1 MLSHTQRQAAADQL
15 WAAQVDRAPIQPL
28 TRSFPE
34 IDVVDAYEIQ
44 LLNIARQRADG
55 ATVHGHKV
63 GLSSKVMQQMMGVDE
78 PDYGHLLDT
87 MVLSEDAPVPADRYC
102 FPRIEVEIAYVLGD
116 TLPGEGC
123 TEDDVLAA
131 TEFLAPSIE
140 LIDSRIVDWQIGLA
154 DTIADN
160 ASSAGVVLG
169 AARVSPA
176 DLDPADVDAVL
187 FQDGAEVARGNTS
200 AVLGNPT
207 TAVAWL
213 ARTVASFG
221 VKLEAGHVILPGSC
235 TRAFDVRAGSTFRAD
250 FAGLG
255 SVGLSFTTTGGDDQ

>member
-1 MLSHTQRQAAADQL
+1 MLTPTQRQVVADQL

-28 TRSFPE
+28 TRSFPG

-55 ATVHGHKV
+55 ATVYGHKV
-63 GLSSKVMQQMMGVDE
+63 GLSSAVMQQMMGVDE

-87 MVLSEDAPVPADRYC
+87 MVLAEDTPVPAARYC
-102 FPRIEVEIAYVLGD
+102 FPRIEVEVAYVLGD
-116 TLPGEGC
+116 TLPGETC
-123 TEDDVLAA
+123 TAADVLAA
-131 TEFLAPSIE
+131 TEYVAPSIE
-140 LIDSRIVDWQIGLA
+140 LIDSRIVDWRIGLA

-169 AARVSPA
+169 VPRVSPR
-176 DLDPADVDAVL
+176 DLDPTDIDAVL
-187 FQDGAEVARGNTS
+187 FRDDEEVARGNTS

-213 ARTVASFG
+213 ARTVAEFG
-221 VKLEAGHVILPGSC
+221 VQLEAGHVILPGSC
-235 TRAFDVRAGSTFRAD
+235 TRAFDVRAGSTFLAE

-255 SVGLSFTTTGGDDQ
+255 SVALSFTGGDDQ